1 MFHMILP
8 QSDFLNYSQ
17 SNKCLPQR
25 YSRQGFNS
33 SSDNAGQSGCGM
45 RAMCCWL
52 PVTADQKFK
61 TSRPKESWNQNGK
74 SISRIFFGNHIGTNL
89 NTYLSKTKFNE
100 IDFKNF
106 ISQVFFVLAH
116 FFRFPG
122 PLCQWWCQMVRPRNG
137 YPIVVTWHGV
147 NYLEIRSNGSSKLD
161 PIWNV
166 RE

>member
-52 PVTADQKFK
+52 PVTVDQKFK
-61 TSRPKESWNQNGK
+61 KSRPKESWNQNGK
-74 SISRIFFGNHIGTNL
+74 SIWRNFFWKIYTNNLSIYPKL
-89 NTYLSKTKFNE
+89 NSMKLILKISFHKF
-100 IDFKNF
+100 
-106 ISQVFFVLAH
+106 FFVFALFLDFLAH
-116 FFRFPG
+116 YASG
-122 PLCQWWCQMVRPRNG
+122 GVKWSGHVMATPLWLHDMAS
-137 YPIVVTWHGV
+137 I
-147 NYLEIRSNGSSKLD
+147 I
-161 PIWNV
+161 
-166 RE
+166 

>member
-52 PVTADQKFK
+52 PVTEDQKLK
-61 TSRPKESWNQNGK
+61 KSRPKESWNQNGK
-74 SISRIFFGNHIGTNL
+74 SISRNFFWKIYTNL
-89 NTYLSKTKFNE
+89 NTYPKLNSMKSYFTSFFVFALF
-100 IDFKNF
+100 IDF
-106 ISQVFFVLAH
+106 LAH
-116 FFRFPG
+116 FASG
-122 PLCQWWCQMVRPRNG
+122 GVKWSGHVMATPLWLHDMAS
-137 YPIVVTWHGV
+137 I
-147 NYLEIRSNGSSKLD
+147 I
-161 PIWNV
+161 
-166 RE
+166 